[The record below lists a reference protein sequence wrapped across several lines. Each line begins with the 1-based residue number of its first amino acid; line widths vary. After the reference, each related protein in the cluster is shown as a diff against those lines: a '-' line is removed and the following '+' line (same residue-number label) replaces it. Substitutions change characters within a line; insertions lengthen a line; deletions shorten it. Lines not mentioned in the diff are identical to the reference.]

1 MLSDNLEM
9 NFIKKK
15 LGEAYLS
22 LLRDLNLD
30 PSTKVVTVIES
41 LNGLYKSNIDEAF
54 SMYILLVTLA
64 DLLKPTKYKNPA
76 L

>member
-41 LNGLYKSNIDEAF
+41 LNGLY
-54 SMYILLVTLA
+54 
-64 DLLKPTKYKNPA
+64 
-76 L
+76 